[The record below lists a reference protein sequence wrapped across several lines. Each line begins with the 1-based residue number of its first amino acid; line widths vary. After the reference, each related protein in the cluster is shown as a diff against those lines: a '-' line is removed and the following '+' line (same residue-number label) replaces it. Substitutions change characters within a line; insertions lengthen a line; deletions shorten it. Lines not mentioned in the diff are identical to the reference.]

1 MEEEFLEKDLTNEKV
16 AQIHNRIRPYIFR
29 RTKAQVLTFL
39 PPLAQILVP
48 VSMSVLQKKVYKNI
62 LAKSPELI
70 RSILSGN
77 PKPSDRMNLNNIL
90 MQLRKCLCHPF
101 VYNEDIEERKGTT
114 EVLYRNLVDASSKL
128 QLLEIMLPKL
138 RERGHRVLIF
148 SQFIHMLVS
157 HPLVM
162 CNSAVNSLKDILE
175 DFLYGLQMPYQR
187 LDGTINSMEKQ
198 KRIDKFNAEDSSL
211 FAFLLSTRAG
221 GVGINL
227 ATADTVIIMDPDFN
241 PHQDIQA
248 ISRAHR
254 IGQTNKVLCFQ
265 LMTRDS
271 VEEKIVHVGRKKMAL
286 DHVVV
291 EKLDANTTDQT
302 EIQSILR
309 HGAAALFNE
318 KDSVQDIKY
327 DNASIEQLLDRSQ
340 VENTK
345 AGEDNSAE
353 SQFRLAR
360 IWANEQ
366 GALED
371 YPNVLENEKAP
382 NISVWD
388 KIIKDRE
395 RINAETAKRA
405 AEALG
410 RGRRAKMVMF
420 FNLKCK
426 KARQLTASCSRT
438 SITPLAKDKV

>member
-1 MEEEFLEKDLTNEKV
+1 
-16 AQIHNRIRPYIFR
+16 
-29 RTKAQVLTFL
+29 
-39 PPLAQILVP
+39 
-48 VSMSVLQKKVYKNI
+48 
-62 LAKSPELI
+62 
-70 RSILSGN
+70 
-77 PKPSDRMNLNNIL
+77 
-90 MQLRKCLCHPF
+90 LRNCLCHPF
-101 VYNEDIEERKGTT
+101 VYNDDIEERKGST
-114 EVLYRNLVDASSKL
+114 EILYRNLVDASSKL

-157 HPLVM
+157 RPLPM
-162 CNSAVNSLKDILE
+162 CNFTVNSLKDILE
-175 DFLYGLQMPYQR
+175 DFLLGLQMPYQR
-187 LDGTINSMEKQ
+187 LDGRVNSMEKQ
-198 KRIDKFNAEDSSL
+198 KRIDEFNAKDSPL

-227 ATADTVIIMDPDFN
+227 ATADTVIITDPDFN

-271 VEEKIVHVGRKKMAL
+271 AEEKIVHIGRKKMAL
-286 DHVVV
+286 DYVFV
-291 EKLDANTTDQT
+291 EKLDANTKDAT
-302 EIQSILR
+302 EIQSILQ

-318 KDSVQDIKY
+318 KNSVQDIKY
-327 DNASIEQLLDRSQ
+327 DDASVEQLLDRSR

-345 AGEDNSAE
+345 SGEDNSAE

-371 YPNVLENEKAP
+371 YLNDLEDEKAA
-382 NISVWD
+382 NSSVWD
-388 KIIKDRE
+388 KIIKERE

-410 RGRRAKMVMF
+410 RGRRAKMVPF
-420 FNLKCK
+420 FNLRCE
-426 KARQLTASCSRT
+426 KAPNLTISCSRT
-438 SITPLAKDKV
+438 SIIPLAKDTVRRMACRRAPLPMQIPLRTQRTVAGENHRTAIQTSKTTKVVMSLVQMRLEASVLKCLKSVNCQWSRSHCRISWQKANRLFNSKVNPVSDS